1 MLISVRYFSP
11 SLRSLP
17 RPTPQKRLATTRM
30 AALAAI
36 TATGNLC
43 YLEDFRQ
50 LAKLGMKFNR
60 NTDVEKVIENIWE
73 MCKSAPTAKDTPFSN
88 VFIHT
93 HVAKEFD
100 SVNLSEWVQALDEE
114 MSVACCM
121 AVRDLKL
128 WMKKH
133 GADYLTWDRVVGIFN
148 NCDYIIK
155 DEESS
160 KRINDVKTFDEI
172 SVFNFQ
178 GINVARKRQ
187 ILTWFKDLFNKH
199 GEQSV
204 VDNSVIVQ
212 EGTLDRL
219 ADIASECGAAIS
231 DPTTLFAATEQK
243 SDKVMEIGV
252 IRFPKKGDA
261 KIKLFRLVIFA
272 FFKSSRILF
281 GQRDQAGFEVE
292 YDSVEFRA
300 NTDAIDTTQAD
311 KAKAKLAQPDTFDF

>member
-1 MLISVRYFSP
+1 
-11 SLRSLP
+11 
-17 RPTPQKRLATTRM
+17 M
-30 AALAAI
+30 AAGLI
-36 TATGNLC
+36 KATGNVSS
-43 YLEDFRQ
+43 LEDFRK
-50 LAKLGMKFNR
+50 LAKLGMKFNGAE
-60 NTDVEKVIENIWE
+60 DVTQVMGNIWE
-73 MCKSAPTAKDTPFSN
+73 MCKSVPTAKDTPFSK

-93 HVAKEFD
+93 RVAKEFD
-100 SVNLSEWVQALDEE
+100 SVNLSEWAQALDDQ

-121 AVRDLKL
+121 AVKDLKV
-128 WMKKH
+128 WMKEH
-133 GADYLTWDRVVGIFN
+133 GADYLTWDRVMGIFN
-148 NCDYIIK
+148 NCDYIVK
-155 DEESS
+155 DEKSA
-160 KRINDVKTFDEI
+160 KRINDVRTFDEK
-172 SVFNFQ
+172 SFFNFE
-178 GINVARKRQ
+178 GTNLARKRE

-219 ADIASECGAAIS
+219 ADIASECGAAIK
-231 DPTTLFAATEQK
+231 DPATLFAATEQK

-300 NTDAIDTTQAD
+300 NTAAIDTKFAE